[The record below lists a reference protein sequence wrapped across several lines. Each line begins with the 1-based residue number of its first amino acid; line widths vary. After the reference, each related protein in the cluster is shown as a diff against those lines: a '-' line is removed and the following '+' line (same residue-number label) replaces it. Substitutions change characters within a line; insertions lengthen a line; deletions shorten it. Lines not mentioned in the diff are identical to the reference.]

1 MRALLIVAWL
11 GAPAEADTCRAAK
24 TVVYDAKLDGTRVVV
39 CFDRG
44 PRTCWG
50 LDIARPVW
58 EPLPATAIPACGAM
72 PCGSAAPRSTIPSSA
87 VVTACA
93 PDGSACHTVATPPAI
108 GLEVVTDGALV
119 AVVEDERITVADVT
133 TGKVGATISP
143 WPHPINSLA
152 WTFRGVRFVGP
163 DRLFAELG
171 DGNAT
176 FARVFT
182 ARTGATALE
191 LPGGFD
197 SAPPV
202 SLGNELALAAA
213 GSTEL
218 VFGDLK
224 RFARR
229 SIPLFAGQA
238 ALALLAATPKAV
250 VAVQDGGDGTVALI
264 DGKAAK
270 LVPGPPV
277 CP

>member
-1 MRALLIVAWL
+1 VRALLIVAWL

-24 TVVYDAKLDGTRVVV
+24 AVVSDAKLEGTRVVV

-50 LDIARPVW
+50 LDLARPVW
-58 EPLPATAIPACGAM
+58 ELLPATAISACGGM
-72 PCGSAAPRSTIPSSA
+72 PCGSAAPRSMIPSSA

-119 AVVEDERITVADVT
+119 AVVEDERITVADVN

-143 WPHPINSLA
+143 WPHPINSVA
-152 WTFRGVRFVGP
+152 WMFRGVRFVGP
-163 DRLFAELG
+163 DRLFVELG
-171 DGNAT
+171 DGNT
-176 FARVFT
+176 TLARVFT

-191 LPGGFD
+191 LPGELD

-224 RFARR
+224 RVARR
-229 SIPLFAGQA
+229 SIPLFAGRA
-238 ALALLAATPKAV
+238 ALALLAATPRAI
-250 VAVQDGGDGTVALI
+250 VAVQDGGDGTVAMV
-264 DGKAAK
+264 DGKAAT